1 MTKMTYVQAIDVALE
16 RLVEEDAEAREKLIA
31 LKEQLTKRGSTP
43 KKPTKTQMEND
54 GFKADIISYLAT
66 ADAPATIKDIQANV
80 FSVSTLSNQRMTH
93 LLTDLVKN
101 ETLVKTYVKKTPYFA
116 MA

>member
-16 RLVEEDAEAREKLIA
+16 RLAEEDAEAREKLIA

-80 FSVSTLSNQRMTH
+80 FNVSTLSNQRMTH